1 MADSIKAR
9 GGGVLIGALVVD
21 AVGNGLFLPLSLVF
35 FTRFTDI
42 PLGLLG
48 VLISAANAVTLP
60 VPVWV
65 GALADRLGALPLVVA
80 AQVMQALGYLAY
92 VHVRTPVGVLLA
104 AALVAVGVRFFWSSV
119 FTAIADYADAS
130 PSARSTDSWFAWANM
145 TRTAGLGVG
154 GLITGAVMADGRAAA
169 YRALAYGAAGCFAV
183 AAAAIGVFVRAPRR
197 RDGTGRARS
206 GYGTLLRDRPFLALT
221 GVNTVLAMT
230 SMMLGLALPTFVL
243 TGLRGPSWLA
253 SALFVGNTVLVSV
266 LAAPVVERLAGYRRT
281 RVLMTATALWAAW
294 CFVLAGLVPGR
305 PAVTIPVLA
314 GATVLFTLAEVMHAP
329 VSMALAAAISPVEL
343 RGRYMAAFQYSFTL
357 AGIIAPAFFTRLFS
371 VHRALPW
378 VALGAID
385 CLALVAVRLMEPS
398 LTTATRRAAAD
409 ADRTREEPRT
419 VS

>member
-1 MADSIKAR
+1 MTDSIKAR
-9 GGGVLIGALVVD
+9 GGGVLIGALVID
-21 AVGNGLFLPLSLVF
+21 SVGNGLFLPLSLVF
-35 FTRFTDI
+35 FTRFSHI

-48 VLISAANAVTLP
+48 VLISVANAVTLP
-60 VPVWV
+60 IPIWA
-65 GALADRLGALPLVVA
+65 GSLADRLGALPLVVA
-80 AQVMQALGYLAY
+80 AQVVQALGYLAY
-92 VHVRTPVGVLLA
+92 IRVQTPVGVLLA
-104 AALVAVGVRFFWSSV
+104 ASLVAVGVRFFWSCV
-119 FTAIADYADAS
+119 FTALADYADAS
-130 PSARSTDSWFAWANM
+130 ASGRSPDSWFAWANM
-145 TRTAGLGVG
+145 ARTAGLGAG
-154 GLITGAVMADGRAAA
+154 GLVTGAVIADGRPAI
-169 YRALAYGAAGCFAV
+169 YRAVAYGAAGCFAV
-183 AAAAIGVFVRAPRR
+183 AATAIGVFVRAPRR
-197 RDGTGRARS
+197 HDGTGRARS
-206 GYGTLLRDRPFLALT
+206 GYGTLFRDRPFLALT
-221 GVNTVLAMT
+221 GINTVLAMT

-253 SALFVGNTVLVSV
+253 STLFVGNTVLVSV
-266 LAAPVVERLAGYRRT
+266 LAAPVIERLAGYRRT
-281 RVLMTATALWAAW
+281 RVLMAATALWATW
-294 CFVLAGLVPGR
+294 CFVLSGLVPGR

-385 CLALVAVRLMEPS
+385 CLALVAVRLLEPS
-398 LTTATRRAAAD
+398 LTTATRRAATD